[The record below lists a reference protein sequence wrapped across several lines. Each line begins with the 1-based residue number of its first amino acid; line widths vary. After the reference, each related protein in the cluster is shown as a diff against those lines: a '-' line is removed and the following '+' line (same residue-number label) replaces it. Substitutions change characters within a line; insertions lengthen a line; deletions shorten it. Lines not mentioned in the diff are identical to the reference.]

1 MYNLTMKQNRYMLL
15 IPDQNGG
22 SVFEAESLEEIK
34 AMICLGDKFTI
45 IDKFTGATKDNHWL
59 KIATT
64 LF

>member
-1 MYNLTMKQNRYMLL
+1 MLL